1 MFYPHFQTPHL
12 SLCRDKDFTNIFLAD
27 GRMLLR
33 ENLPADAPVIDC
45 YNAALNEIAFLVLR
59 DLVDLIPLLQPCGN
73 DNEWFALQVKDFY
86 PIRYVAFLR
95 GKIPFITLAD
105 LKKVTKKLWKHM
117 ERNIRD
123 SNPERFPGKG
133 KFSKVIS
140 CDWACLVSPKSIHE
154 DIYACGKWGSSSTF
168 DQEYVFKEAEKRDII
183 IDTMIR
189 HHLETDVMKRVDR
202 ERAKKRAYQKQSNG
216 LPIPPEIPA
225 KDEADQKYGR
235 LDLVA
240 VKEQKRVRDQLTF
253 SRVKS
258 RILQQSTIPCY
269 KIDDVAVDRH
279 QYMAY
284 VVWAV
289 SEGKRISEV
298 CLGIKGMPSL
308 LEVYKWRQMYPDF
321 AIDLQTAEEIQG
333 QVFADRAL
341 EIAEKVE
348 VKEDIPVA
356 KFKHRVLMERAS
368 LQAEKFRPKQVIQT
382 EDLDHKDVADLKR
395 QLKVLL
401 QGNVAALDGVVDVD
415 LLEQA
420 DGQPQDEE

>member
-1 MFYPHFQTPHL
+1 MFYRHFQTPHL

-59 DLVDLIPLLQPCGN
+59 DLVDIIPLLQPCG
-73 DNEWFALQVKDFY
+73 DEHEWFALQQKDFY
-86 PIRYVAFLR
+86 PIRYSAFLR
-95 GKIPFITLAD
+95 GRIPFITLAD
-105 LKKVTKKLWKHM
+105 LKKVTKKLWPHTQ
-117 ERNIRD
+117 RNIQN

-133 KFSKVIS
+133 KYAKVIS
-140 CDWACLVSPKSIHE
+140 CDWVCLVCPKPIH
-154 DIYACGKWGSSSTF
+154 DDVYACGRIGSTSTF

-183 IDTMIR
+183 IDSVIR
-189 HHLETDVMKRVDR
+189 HHLETDVMKKVDGD
-202 ERAKKRAYQKQSNG
+202 RAKKRAYQKKSNG

-225 KDEADQKYGR
+225 KDEADQRYGR
-235 LDLVA
+235 LDVVA
-240 VKEQKRVRDQLTF
+240 VKEQKRIRDQLTF
-253 SRVKS
+253 NRVKN

-269 KIDDVAVDRH
+269 KIDNVAVDRH

-321 AIDLQTAEEIQG
+321 AIDLQAAEEIQG

-348 VKEDIPVA
+348 EKEDIPVA

-382 EDLDHKDVADLKR
+382 EELENKNVSDLKR

-401 QGNVAALDGVVDVD
+401 QGNIAALDGVIDVET
-415 LLEQA
+415 LEQA
-420 DGQPQDEE
+420 EGQPSDEE